1 MRYIVMHKS
10 VRSCVAG
17 TSCWIHQTW
26 WKKKFWKVGEGSWDN
41 QEQVKVPL

>member
-26 WKKKFWKVGEGSWDN
+26 WKKKVLESGGG
-41 QEQVKVPL
+41 VMG